1 MTESPSDAAN
11 EDPEKNNNLKI
22 FFQTVELEDAV
33 RSANLTLKEG
43 CEVQVTADDLV
54 EGVCSEARFIVL
66 EPFTKRLPSAH
77 FLREK

>member
-1 MTESPSDAAN
+1 MRELYCPALLYQQTDR
-11 EDPEKNNNLKI
+11 